1 MEMASA
7 FTLNV
12 RLDNIA
18 VITIDVPGEK
28 MNTLKAEFASQVRA
42 IIKQLREN
50 KELRGVVFVS
60 AKPDNF
66 IAGADINM
74 IGNCKTAQEAEALAR
89 QGQQL
94 MAEIH
99 ALPIQVIA
107 AIHGACLGGGLEL
120 ALACHG
126 RSSGIFLDKF
136 EIAMPCRI
144 DMQLAHLGTNPIFVG
159 KCFVYRRAQGG
170 IEFEQ
175 RIGLWLVGNHGVTTI
190 LWTVRLVPS
199 LRTATY
205 NPSER
210 AGAKAVEAPCG
221 RRQRCTS
228 RPTESYN
235 TSNVSR
241 SMGDGK
247 RNCPPA
253 YRIDGRGWEN
263 ASESIL
269 PWASNAA

>member
-18 VITIDVPGEK
+18 IITIDVPDEK

-94 MAEIH
+94 MAEVRAFPFRLSRLFI
-99 ALPIQVIA
+99 ALPGWWAGV
-107 AIHGACLGGGLEL
+107 GAGVP
-120 ALACHG
+120 
-126 RSSGIFLDKF
+126 RS
-136 EIAMPCRI
+136 
-144 DMQLAHLGTNPIFVG
+144 
-159 KCFVYRRAQGG
+159 
-170 IEFEQ
+170 
-175 RIGLWLVGNHGVTTI
+175 
-190 LWTVRLVPS
+190 RL
-199 LRTATY
+199 Y
-205 NPSER
+205 
-210 AGAKAVEAPCG
+210 
-221 RRQRCTS
+221 
-228 RPTESYN
+228 
-235 TSNVSR
+235 
-241 SMGDGK
+241 
-247 RNCPPA
+247 
-253 YRIDGRGWEN
+253 
-263 ASESIL
+263 
-269 PWASNAA
+269 